1 MSGLRAREA
10 VCTLRSSLATMPR
23 RLLLID
29 DDLELA
35 GLMRDFFSEHG
46 FELEACCDGAAGLRR
61 IQETAFALVLLDVML
76 PSRNGFI
83 ILEELRSKSN
93 VPVLMLTGMTDRD
106 SRIAGLDGGAD
117 DYLPKPFD
125 PVELLARVNAILRR
139 ASPDMRQSEG
149 SVEIMGVRLSPGTR
163 SVTKQGVPV
172 TLTTA
177 EFEILETLIRS
188 AGRVVTRDDITR
200 SLYERDSTPFDR
212 WIDVHISRLRRKLES
227 GTILI
232 KTVRGI
238 GYQFCSDEDTRI

>member
-1 MSGLRAREA
+1 
-10 VCTLRSSLATMPR
+10 
-23 RLLLID
+23 
-29 DDLELA
+29 
-35 GLMRDFFSEHG
+35 
-46 FELEACCDGAAGLRR
+46 
-61 IQETAFALVLLDVML
+61 
-76 PSRNGFI
+76 
-83 ILEELRSKSN
+83 
-93 VPVLMLTGMTDRD
+93 
-106 SRIAGLDGGAD
+106 
-117 DYLPKPFD
+117 
-125 PVELLARVNAILRR
+125 
-139 ASPDMRQSEG
+139 MRQSEG